1 MTTVMGSEKP
11 LRNAG
16 SAQARRVAPRGF
28 PCAQRFRFLGTFLS
42 AIGHHRGVKRGKG
55 AQEAPWFNAGASGAP
70 DEELHRRLK
79 YVEQHAAPFF
89 NVSLSEDQQNIIC
102 TSVRTGKVRF
112 VEPVDA
118 LWN

>member
-1 MTTVMGSEKP
+1 MAKVHKKYPGLP
-11 LRNAG
+11 F
-16 SAQARRVAPRGF
+16 APVEH
-28 PCAQRFRFLGTFLS
+28 T
-42 AIGHHRGVKRGKG
+42 
-55 AQEAPWFNAGASGAP
+55 

-79 YVEQHAAPFF
+79 YVEQHASPFF
-89 NVSLSEDQQNIIC
+89 TVSLSEDQQKIIC